1 MITQRETM
9 VNITK
14 VYTKTGDQGETSLA
28 GGMRVSK
35 SSPRMHAIGRLDE
48 LNAYLGWCVVGLAQD
63 TDNDTEAEIARV
75 VLAIQHQLFDAG
87 AQLAVLP
94 EDRQANTPRLLDDD
108 INQLESSIDQLNEGL
123 PKLTSFI
130 LPGGGETSCRFHMT
144 RAVCRNLERDL
155 VELAQD
161 EHEPVDDIVLA
172 YINRLSD
179 WLFVAARAIAAAHHY
194 QETLWQSQLRSI

>member
-1 MITQRETM
+1 M

-14 VYTKTGDQGETSLA
+14 VYTKTGDQGQTSLA
-28 GGMRVSK
+28 GSERVYK
-35 SSPRMHAIGRLDE
+35 SSLRMHAIGRLDE
-48 LNAYLGWCVVGLAQD
+48 LNAYLGWCVVGLSQD
-63 TDNDTEAEIARV
+63 AANEMEADITRV
-75 VLAIQHQLFDAG
+75 VVAIQHQLFDAG

-94 EDRQANTPRLLDDD
+94 EQRHDNTPRLLDHDVTK
-108 INQLESSIDQLNEGL
+108 LEQNIDELNEHL

-161 EHEPVDDIVLA
+161 NNEPVDDVILA

-179 WLFVAARAIAAAHHY
+179 WLFVAARAIAAAHNY
-194 QETLWQSQLRSI
+194 QETLWLSELRSL